1 MVLVSTANMVNMAT
15 MVLMDHTASMANMEL
30 TASMA
35 AMATIAT
42 ATMAMPTTTV
52 LRSNQ
57 KHTFNKNKSLSIQI
71 GRLF

>member
-30 TASMA
+30 TAS
-35 AMATIAT
+35 MATIAT

>member
-1 MVLVSTANMVNMAT
+1 MVNMAT
-15 MVLMDHTASMANMEL
+15 MVLMDHMANMANMEL

-35 AMATIAT
+35 AMVTIAT

-52 LRSNQ
+52 SRSN
-57 KHTFNKNKSLSIQI
+57 KEHTYNKEKSLSIQI